1 MASQESSR
9 RSFIIKLASVSG
21 TMATG
26 SLLSA
31 CGGGSA
37 TSNMVQFNY
46 GVASGDPLANKVI
59 LWTHA
64 KYQNSNDPVA
74 LRYEVATDVAFSNV
88 VSSGTTTASEAASF
102 TAKVDAD
109 GLLPASVYYY
119 RFKSDV
125 WISPVGKTRT
135 LPTGTVS
142 EVKLAVFSCSS
153 YPHGYFHVYGEA
165 ASNSDAQYALHL
177 GDYIYEYKDGE
188 YPNAAVSG
196 RNVLPANEILT
207 LSDYRTRH
215 ALYKSDVNLKL
226 LHASM
231 PMIAVWDDHE
241 FANDAYMTG
250 AENHTEGAAGT
261 AEGPFA
267 ARKAAALQAYHE
279 WMPIRTVDKSIIYRT
294 FDFGNL
300 LSLHMLDTRLIGRE
314 KQLSQAAA
322 LKTAQGQADWL
333 SPTRQLMGTT
343 QTKWLEGVMKSSTAK
358 WQVLGQQ
365 VVMAAAW
372 IPGGILTKF
381 QTYYESLPTGNLVAM
396 KAAADAIVAE
406 VAVYKSADPAAYLVG
421 LNQLAPFNFD
431 AWDGYPAARETVLKT
446 FAGVAALQPTLGKKL
461 VVLSGDSHNAWHTN
475 LKLLDGTKVGEE
487 FATSSVTSPGWEEYF
502 SPSFGL
508 TSAIKSLFQDNT
520 SKSNVQWMDASRR
533 GYLKMTFTAA
543 QAKGEFIFVDAVNSG
558 TYKVATPVADETR
571 TYAG

>member
-1 MASQESSR
+1 MAFQATSR

-26 SLLSA
+26 TLLSA

-37 TSNMVQFNY
+37 SSNMVQFNY
-46 GVASGDPLANKVI
+46 GVASGDPLINKVI

-74 LRYEVATDVAFSNV
+74 LSYEVATDAAFANV
-88 VSSGTTTASEAASF
+88 VSSGTTTALEAASF
-102 TAKVDAD
+102 TAKVDAA
-109 GLLPASVYYY
+109 GLAPATDYYY

-125 WISPVGKTRT
+125 WISPIGRTRT

-153 YPHGYFHVYGEA
+153 YPHGYFHVYGEV
-165 ASNSDAQYALHL
+165 ASKSDAQYALHL

-188 YPNAAVSG
+188 YPNPSVFG

-226 LHASM
+226 LHARM
-231 PMIAVWDDHE
+231 PMIAIWDDHE

-250 AENHTEGAAGT
+250 AENHTEGAEGT
-261 AEGPFA
+261 FA

-279 WMPIRTVDKSIIYRT
+279 WMPIRTGADKAVIYRS

-314 KQLSQAAA
+314 KQLDQTAVLTTAAGQQA
-322 LKTAQGQADWL
+322 WM
-333 SPTRQLMGTT
+333 SPTRQLMGSAQT
-343 QTKWLEGVMKSSTAK
+343 QWLQGVMTNSTAK

-365 VVMAAAW
+365 VVMAATW
-372 IPGGILTKF
+372 LPVSVQTKF
-381 QTYYESLPTGNLVAM
+381 QAYFASPNVSTVGSIMAEVETY
-396 KAAADAIVAE
+396 KAALS
-406 VAVYKSADPAAYLVG
+406 SANPAAYLTASNPVV
-421 LNQLAPFNFD
+421 PYNFD
-431 AWDGYPAARETVLKT
+431 AWDGYPAARETVLQT
-446 FAGVAALQPTLGKKL
+446 FAGVAASQPTIGKKL

-475 LKLLDGTKVGEE
+475 LTLANGTKVGEE
-487 FATSSVTSPGWEEYF
+487 FATSSVSSPGWEAYF
-502 SPSFGL
+502 PSMIS
-508 TSAIKSLFQDNT
+508 TIKSLFQDTT

-543 QAKGEFIFVDAVNSG
+543 QAKGEFIFVDSVTGG
-558 TYKVATPVADETR
+558 TYTVATPVAAETR

>member
-1 MASQESSR
+1 MAFQDTSR

-37 TSNMVQFNY
+37 SSNMVQFNY
-46 GVASGDPLANKVI
+46 GVASGDPLANQVI

-74 LRYEVATDVAFSNV
+74 LSYEVATDAAFANV
-88 VSSGTTTASEAASF
+88 VSSGTTTALEAASF
-102 TAKVDAD
+102 TAKVDAT
-109 GLLPASVYYY
+109 GLAAATDYYY
-119 RFKSDV
+119 RFKSNV
-125 WISPVGKTRT
+125 WISPVGRTRT

-153 YPHGYFHVYGEA
+153 YPHGYFHVYGEV
-165 ASNSDAQYALHL
+165 ASKSDAQYALHL

-188 YPNAAVSG
+188 YPNPAVFG

-226 LHASM
+226 LHARM
-231 PMIAVWDDHE
+231 PMIAIWDDHE

-250 AENHTEGAAGT
+250 AENHTEGAEGT
-261 AEGPFA
+261 FA

-279 WMPIRTVDKSIIYRT
+279 WMPIRTGADKAVIYRS

-314 KQLSQAAA
+314 KQLDQTAVLTTAAGQQA
-322 LKTAQGQADWL
+322 WM

-343 QTKWLEGVMKSSTAK
+343 QTQWLQGVMTNSTAK

-365 VVMAAAW
+365 VVMAATW
-372 IPGGILTKF
+372 LPVSVQTKF
-381 QTYYESLPTGNLVAM
+381 QAYFASPNASTVGSIIAEVETY
-396 KAAADAIVAE
+396 KAALG
-406 VAVYKSADPAAYLVG
+406 SANPGAYLTP
-421 LNQLAPFNFD
+421 LNPVVPYNFD
-431 AWDGYPAARETVLKT
+431 AWDGYPAARETVLQT
-446 FAGVAALQPTLGKKL
+446 FAGVAASQPTIGKKL

-475 LKLLDGTKVGEE
+475 LTLINGTKIGEE
-487 FATSSVTSPGWEEYF
+487 FATSSVTSPGWESYF
-502 SPSFGL
+502 PSMIS
-508 TSAIKSLFQDNT
+508 TIKSLFQDTT

-543 QAKGEFIFVDAVNSG
+543 QAKGEFIFVDSVTGG
-558 TYKVATPVADETR
+558 TYSVATPVAAETR

>member
-1 MASQESSR
+1 MAFQDTSR

-26 SLLSA
+26 TLLSA

-37 TSNMVQFNY
+37 SSNMVQFNY
-46 GVASGDPLANKVI
+46 GVASGDPLINKVI

-74 LRYEVATDVAFSNV
+74 LSYEVATDAAFANV
-88 VSSGTTTASEAASF
+88 VSSGTTTALEAASF
-102 TAKVDAD
+102 TAKVDAA
-109 GLLPASVYYY
+109 GLAPATDYYY

-125 WISPVGKTRT
+125 WISPIGRTRT

-153 YPHGYFHVYGEA
+153 YPHGYFHVYGEV
-165 ASNSDAQYALHL
+165 ASKSDAQYALHL

-188 YPNAAVSG
+188 YPNPAVFG

-226 LHASM
+226 LHARM
-231 PMIAVWDDHE
+231 PMIAIWDDHE

-250 AENHTEGAAGT
+250 AENHTEGAEGT
-261 AEGPFA
+261 FA

-279 WMPIRTVDKSIIYRT
+279 WMPIRTGADKAVIYRS

-314 KQLSQAAA
+314 KQLDQTAVLTTAAGQQA
-322 LKTAQGQADWL
+322 WM
-333 SPTRQLMGTT
+333 SPTRQLMGSAQT
-343 QTKWLEGVMKSSTAK
+343 QWLQGVMTNSTAK

-365 VVMAAAW
+365 VVMAATW
-372 IPGGILTKF
+372 LPVSVQTKF
-381 QTYYESLPTGNLVAM
+381 QAYFASPNASTVGSIMAEVETY
-396 KAAADAIVAE
+396 KAALS
-406 VAVYKSADPAAYLVG
+406 SANPAAYLTASNPVV
-421 LNQLAPFNFD
+421 PYNFD
-431 AWDGYPAARETVLKT
+431 AWDGYPAARETVLQT
-446 FAGVAALQPTLGKKL
+446 FAGVAASQPTIGKKL

-475 LKLLDGTKVGEE
+475 LTLANGTKVGEE
-487 FATSSVTSPGWEEYF
+487 FATSSVSSPGWEAYF
-502 SPSFGL
+502 PSMIS
-508 TSAIKSLFQDNT
+508 TIKSLFQDTT

-543 QAKGEFIFVDAVNSG
+543 QAKGEFIFVDSVTGG
-558 TYKVATPVADETR
+558 TYTVATPVAAETR

>member
-1 MASQESSR
+1 MASQDTSR

-21 TMATG
+21 TLATG

-37 TSNMVQFNY
+37 SSNMVQFNY
-46 GVASGDPLANKVI
+46 GVASGDPLANQVI

-74 LRYEVATDVAFSNV
+74 LSYEVATDAAFANV
-88 VSSGTTTASEAASF
+88 VSSGTTTALEAASF
-102 TAKVDAD
+102 TAKVDAT
-109 GLLPASVYYY
+109 GLAAATDYYY
-119 RFKSDV
+119 RFKSNV
-125 WISPVGKTRT
+125 WISPVGRTRT

-153 YPHGYFHVYGEA
+153 YPHGYFHVYGEV
-165 ASNSDAQYALHL
+165 ASKSDAQYALHL

-188 YPNAAVSG
+188 YPNPAVFG

-226 LHASM
+226 LHARM
-231 PMIAVWDDHE
+231 PMIAIWDDHE

-250 AENHTEGAAGT
+250 AENHTEGAEGT
-261 AEGPFA
+261 FA

-279 WMPIRTVDKSIIYRT
+279 WMPIRTGADKAVIYRS

-314 KQLSQAAA
+314 KQLDQTAVLTTAAGQQA
-322 LKTAQGQADWL
+322 WM

-343 QTKWLEGVMKSSTAK
+343 QTQWLQGVMTNSTAK

-365 VVMAAAW
+365 VVMAATW
-372 IPGGILTKF
+372 LPVSVQTKF
-381 QTYYESLPTGNLVAM
+381 QAYFASPNASTVGSIIAEVETY
-396 KAAADAIVAE
+396 KAALG
-406 VAVYKSADPAAYLVG
+406 SANPGAYLTP
-421 LNQLAPFNFD
+421 LNPVVPYNFD
-431 AWDGYPAARETVLKT
+431 AWDGYPAARETVLQT
-446 FAGVAALQPTLGKKL
+446 FAGVAASQPTIGKKL

-475 LKLLDGTKVGEE
+475 LTLINGTKIGEE
-487 FATSSVTSPGWEEYF
+487 FATSSVTSPGWESYF
-502 SPSFGL
+502 PSMIS
-508 TSAIKSLFQDNT
+508 TIKSLFQDTT

-543 QAKGEFIFVDAVNSG
+543 QAKGEFIFVDSVTGG
-558 TYKVATPVADETR
+558 TYTVATPVAAETR

>member
-1 MASQESSR
+1 
-9 RSFIIKLASVSG
+9 
-21 TMATG
+21 MATG

-37 TSNMVQFNY
+37 SSNMVQFNY
-46 GVASGDPLANKVI
+46 GVASGDPLTNKVI

-74 LRYEVATDVAFSNV
+74 LSYEVATDAAFANV
-88 VSSGTTTASEAASF
+88 VSSGTTTALEAASF
-102 TAKVDAD
+102 TAKVDAA
-109 GLLPASVYYY
+109 GLAPATDYYY

-125 WISPVGKTRT
+125 WISPIGRTRT

-153 YPHGYFHVYGEA
+153 YPHGYFHVYGEV
-165 ASNSDAQYALHL
+165 ASKSDAQYALHL

-188 YPNAAVSG
+188 YPNPAVFG

-226 LHASM
+226 LHARM
-231 PMIAVWDDHE
+231 PMIAIWDDHE

-250 AENHTEGAAGT
+250 AENHTEGAEGT
-261 AEGPFA
+261 FA

-279 WMPIRTVDKSIIYRT
+279 WMPIRTGADKAVIYRS

-314 KQLSQAAA
+314 KQLDQTAVLTTAAGQQA
-322 LKTAQGQADWL
+322 WM
-333 SPTRQLMGTT
+333 SPTRQLMGTAQT
-343 QTKWLEGVMKSSTAK
+343 QWLQGVMTNSTAK

-365 VVMAAAW
+365 VVMAATW
-372 IPGGILTKF
+372 LPVSVQTKF
-381 QTYYESLPTGNLVAM
+381 QAYFASPNASTVGSIMAEVETY
-396 KAAADAIVAE
+396 KAALS
-406 VAVYKSADPAAYLVG
+406 SANPAAYLTASNPVV
-421 LNQLAPFNFD
+421 PYNFD
-431 AWDGYPAARETVLKT
+431 AWDGYPAARETVLQT
-446 FAGVAALQPTLGKKL
+446 FAGVAASQPTIGKKL

-475 LKLLDGTKVGEE
+475 LTLANGTKVGEE
-487 FATSSVTSPGWEEYF
+487 FATSSVTAPGWESYF
-502 SPSFGL
+502 PSMIP
-508 TSAIKSLFQDNT
+508 TIKSLFQDTT

-543 QAKGEFIFVDAVNSG
+543 QAKGEFIFVDSVTGG
-558 TYKVATPVADETR
+558 TYTVATPVAAETR

>member
-1 MASQESSR
+1 MASQDSSR

-37 TSNMVQFNY
+37 SSNMVQFNY

-64 KYQNSNDPVA
+64 KYQNSNDSVA
-74 LRYEVATDVAFSNV
+74 LKYEVATDVAFSNV
-88 VSSGTTTASEAASF
+88 VSSGTATASEAASF
-102 TAKVDAD
+102 TAKVDAE
-109 GLLPASVYYY
+109 GLLPATVYYY

-125 WISPVGKTRT
+125 WISPVVKTRT

-165 ASNSDAQYALHL
+165 SKSDAQYALHL

-188 YPNAAVSG
+188 YPNPAVFG

-250 AENHTEGAAGT
+250 AENHTEGLEGT
-261 AEGPFA
+261 FA

-279 WMPIRTVDKSIIYRT
+279 WMPIRTVDKSIIYRS

-314 KQLSQAAA
+314 KQLSQIAV
-322 LKTAQGQADWL
+322 LKTAQGQADWM

-343 QTKWLEGVMKSSTAK
+343 QTKWLEGVMGRSTAK

-365 VVMAAAW
+365 VVMAATW
-372 IPGGILTKF
+372 LPVNVQFKF
-381 QTYYESLPTGNLVAM
+381 QDYFAAPNLATVSAIVSEVAAY
-396 KAAADAIVAE
+396 KAALASGNPSSYLTAE
-406 VAVYKSADPAAYLVG
+406 NPPVPY
-421 LNQLAPFNFD
+421 NFD
-431 AWDGYPAARETVLKT
+431 AWDGYPAARETVLAT
-446 FAGVAALQPTLGKKL
+446 FAGIAAQQPALAKKL
-461 VVLSGDSHNAWHTN
+461 VVLSGDSHNAWHTD
-475 LKLLDGTKVGEE
+475 LKLLNGTKVGEE
-487 FATSSVTSPGWEEYF
+487 FATSSITSPGWESYF
-502 SPSFGL
+502 PSL
-508 TSAIKSLFQDNT
+508 IPTIKSLFED
-520 SKSNVQWMDASRR
+520 SSAFSNVKWMDASRR

>member
-1 MASQESSR
+1 MSSQDTSR

-21 TMATG
+21 TLATG

-37 TSNMVQFNY
+37 SSNMVQFNY

-74 LRYEVATDVAFSNV
+74 LSYEVATDVAFANV
-88 VSSGTTTASEAASF
+88 VSSGTSTALEAASF
-102 TAKVDAD
+102 TAKVDAT
-109 GLLPASVYYY
+109 GLTAATDYYY
-119 RFKSDV
+119 RFKSGV
-125 WISPVGKTRT
+125 WISPVGRTRT
-135 LPTGTVS
+135 LPTGSVS

-153 YPHGYFHVYGEA
+153 YAHGYFHVYGEA
-165 ASNSDAQYALHL
+165 SKSDAQYALHL

-188 YPNAAVSG
+188 YPSAASVVFG
-196 RNVLPANEILT
+196 RNVLPANEIVS

-226 LHASM
+226 LHARM

-241 FANDAYMTG
+241 FTNDTYMTG
-250 AENHTEGAAGT
+250 AENHTEGAEGT
-261 AEGPFA
+261 FA

-279 WMPIRTVDKSIIYRT
+279 WMPIRTGADKAVIYRS

-314 KQLSQAAA
+314 KQLDQTAVLTTLAGQQAW
-322 LKTAQGQADWL
+322 TAPG
-333 SPTRQLMGTT
+333 RQLLGTT
-343 QTKWLEGVMKSSTAK
+343 QTQWLTTAMTTSTAK

-365 VVMAAAW
+365 VVMAATW
-372 IPGGILTKF
+372 LPVSVQTKF
-381 QTYYESLPTGNLVAM
+381 QAYFASPDASTVGAIIAEVNTY
-396 KAAADAIVAE
+396 KAAL
-406 VAVYKSADPAAYLVG
+406 SGSNPASYLTATNPVV
-421 LNQLAPFNFD
+421 PYSFD
-431 AWDGYPAARETVLKT
+431 AWDGYPAARETVLQT
-446 FAGVAALQPTLGKKL
+446 FAAVAASQPTIGKKL
-461 VVLSGDSHNAWHTN
+461 VALSGDSHNAWHTN
-475 LKLLDGTKVGEE
+475 LTLVNGTKVGEE
-487 FATSSVTSPGWEEYF
+487 FATSSVSSPGWEEYF
-502 SPSFGL
+502 PSMIP
-508 TSAIKSLFQDNT
+508 TIKSLFQDTT

-543 QAKGEFIFVDAVNSG
+543 QAKGEFIFVNSVTSG
-558 TYKVATPVADETR
+558 VYTVETPVVANETR
-571 TYAG
+571 SYAG

>member
-1 MASQESSR
+1 MASQDTSR

-64 KYQNSNDPVA
+64 KYQNSNDSVA
-74 LRYEVATDVAFSNV
+74 LKYEVATDVAFSNV
-88 VSSGTTTASEAASF
+88 VSSGTATASEAASF
-102 TAKVDAD
+102 TAKVDAE
-109 GLLPASVYYY
+109 GLLPATVYYY

-165 ASNSDAQYALHL
+165 SKSDAQYALHL

-188 YPNAAVSG
+188 YPNPAVFG

-250 AENHTEGAAGT
+250 AENHTEGLEGT
-261 AEGPFA
+261 FA

-314 KQLSQAAA
+314 KQLSQIAV
-322 LKTAQGQADWL
+322 LKTAQGQADWM

-343 QTKWLEGVMKSSTAK
+343 QTKWLEGVMGRSTAK

-365 VVMAAAW
+365 VVMAATW
-372 IPGGILTKF
+372 LPVNVQFKF
-381 QTYYESLPTGNLVAM
+381 QDYFAAPNLATVSAIVSEVAAY
-396 KAAADAIVAE
+396 KAALASGNPSSYLTAE
-406 VAVYKSADPAAYLVG
+406 NPPVPY
-421 LNQLAPFNFD
+421 NFD
-431 AWDGYPAARETVLKT
+431 AWDGYPAARETVLAT
-446 FAGVAALQPTLGKKL
+446 FAGIAAQQPALAKKL
-461 VVLSGDSHNAWHTN
+461 VVLSGDSHNAWHTD
-475 LKLLDGTKVGEE
+475 LKLLNGTKVGEE
-487 FATSSVTSPGWEEYF
+487 FATSSITSPGWESYF
-502 SPSFGL
+502 PTL
-508 TSAIKSLFQDNT
+508 IPTIKSLFED
-520 SKSNVQWMDASRR
+520 SSAFSNVKWMDASRR

-558 TYKVATPVADETR
+558 TYKLETPVALETR

>member
-1 MASQESSR
+1 MTPQKSSR
-9 RSFIIKLASVSG
+9 RSFIIQLASASG
-21 TMATG
+21 TLAAG
-26 SLLSA
+26 SLLSG

-37 TSNMVQFNY
+37 ASNMVQFNY
-46 GVASGDPLANKVI
+46 GVASGDPLATKVI

-74 LRYEVATDVAFSNV
+74 LKYEVATDAAFSNV
-88 VSSGTTTASEAASF
+88 VSSGTTTALEAASF

-109 GLLPASVYYY
+109 GLSPATVYYY

-135 LPTGTVS
+135 LPTGAVS

-153 YPHGYFHVYGEA
+153 YPHGYFHIYGEA
-165 ASNSDAQYALHL
+165 SKSDAQYALHL

-188 YPNAAVSG
+188 YPNPAVFG
-196 RNVLPANEILT
+196 RKVLPANEILT

-241 FANDAYMTG
+241 FANNAYMTG
-250 AENHTEGAAGT
+250 AENHTEGAEGT
-261 AEGPFA
+261 FA

-279 WMPIRTVDKSIIYRT
+279 WMPIRTGADKSIIYRS

-314 KQLSQAAA
+314 KQLADDVLTTSSGQAA
-322 LKTAQGQADWL
+322 WM
-333 SPTRQLMGTT
+333 SPTRQLLGTT
-343 QTKWLEGVMKSSTAK
+343 QTSWLTGVMTSSQSK

-365 VVMAAAW
+365 VVMAATW
-372 IPGGILTKF
+372 IPANVLAKF
-381 QTYYESLPTGNLVAM
+381 LAYYQALPTGNLTAIGNASADIVSEVGAY
-396 KAAADAIVAE
+396 KAALTGGTLAN
-406 VAVYKSADPAAYLVG
+406 YLTG
-421 LNQLAPFNFD
+421 SNQVVPYNFD
-431 AWDGYPAARETVLKT
+431 GWDGYPVARQTVLQT
-446 FAGVAALQPTLGKKL
+446 FAGVAASQPALGKKL

-475 LKLLDGTKVGEE
+475 LTLLDGTKVGEE

-502 SPSFGL
+502 PGL
-508 TSAIKSLFQDNT
+508 TTTIKSLFQDT
-520 SKSNVQWMDASRR
+520 TAKSNVQWMDASRR
-533 GYLKMTFTAA
+533 GYLKMTFTAS
-543 QAKGEFIFVDAVNSG
+543 QAKGEFIFIDAVNSG
-558 TYKVATPVADETR
+558 VYTMQTPVAAETR

>member
-1 MASQESSR
+1 MASQDTSR

-21 TMATG
+21 TLATG

-37 TSNMVQFNY
+37 SSNMVQFNY

-74 LRYEVATDVAFSNV
+74 LSYEVATDAAFANV
-88 VSSGTTTASEAASF
+88 VSSGTTTALEAASF
-102 TAKVDAD
+102 TAKVDAT
-109 GLLPASVYYY
+109 GLAPATDYYY

-125 WISPVGKTRT
+125 WISPVGRTRT

-153 YPHGYFHVYGEA
+153 YPHGYFHVYGEV
-165 ASNSDAQYALHL
+165 ASKSDAQYALHL

-188 YPNAAVSG
+188 YPNPAVFG
-196 RNVLPANEILT
+196 RNVLPANEILS

-226 LHASM
+226 LHARM
-231 PMIAVWDDHE
+231 PMIAIWDDHE

-250 AENHTEGAAGT
+250 AENHTDP
-261 AEGPFA
+261 AEGTFA

-279 WMPIRTVDKSIIYRT
+279 WMPIRTGADKAVIYRS

-314 KQLSQAAA
+314 KQLDQTAVLTTAAGQQA
-322 LKTAQGQADWL
+322 WM

-343 QTKWLEGVMKSSTAK
+343 QTQWLQGVMTNSTAK

-365 VVMAAAW
+365 VVMAATW
-372 IPGGILTKF
+372 LPVSVQTKF
-381 QTYYESLPTGNLVAM
+381 QAYFASPNASTVGSIIAEVETY
-396 KAAADAIVAE
+396 KAALS
-406 VAVYKSADPAAYLVG
+406 SANPAAYLTP
-421 LNQLAPFNFD
+421 LNPVVPYNFD
-431 AWDGYPAARETVLKT
+431 AWDGYPAARETVLQT
-446 FAGVAALQPTLGKKL
+446 FAGVAASQPTIGKKL

-475 LKLLDGTKVGEE
+475 LTLANGTKVGEE
-487 FATSSVTSPGWEEYF
+487 FATSSVTSPGWESYF
-502 SPSFGL
+502 PSMIS
-508 TSAIKSLFQDNT
+508 TIKSLFQDTT

-543 QAKGEFIFVDAVNSG
+543 QAKGEFIFVDSVTGG
-558 TYKVATPVADETR
+558 TYSVATPVAAETR

>member
-1 MASQESSR
+1 MATQDTSR

-21 TMATG
+21 TLATG

-74 LRYEVATDVAFSNV
+74 LKYEVATDVAFSNV
-88 VSSGTTTASEAASF
+88 VSSGTTTALEAASF
-102 TAKVDAD
+102 TAKVDAE
-109 GLLPASVYYY
+109 GLLPATVYYY

-125 WISPVGKTRT
+125 WISPIGKTRT

-165 ASNSDAQYALHL
+165 ASKSDAQYALHL

-188 YPNAAVSG
+188 YPNPAVFG

-241 FANDAYMTG
+241 FANNAYMTG
-250 AENHTEGAAGT
+250 AENHTEGTEGT
-261 AEGPFA
+261 FA

-279 WMPIRTVDKSIIYRT
+279 WMPVRTVADKSIIYRS

-314 KQLSQAAA
+314 KQLPDDVLTTLAGQAA
-322 LKTAQGQADWL
+322 WM

-343 QTKWLEGVMKSSTAK
+343 QTQWLQTAMAASQSK

-365 VVMAAAW
+365 VVMAATW
-372 IPGGILTKF
+372 IPASVLAKF
-381 QTYYESLPTGNLVAM
+381 LAYFGTLVTRDPTAIGT
-396 KAAADAIVAE
+396 AAAAIVSE
-406 VAVYKSADPAAYLVG
+406 VNTYKSALASGNTTTYLTA
-421 LNQLAPFNFD
+421 LNPVVPYNFD
-431 AWDGYPAARETVLKT
+431 GWDGYPVARETVLQS
-446 FAGVAALQPTLGKKL
+446 FASVAALQPALGKKL

-475 LKLLDGTKVGEE
+475 LTLLNGTKVGEE
-487 FATSSVTSPGWEEYF
+487 FATSSVSSPGWEEYF
-502 SPSFGL
+502 PSL
-508 TSAIKSLFQDNT
+508 TSTIKSLFQDTT

-533 GYLKMTFTAA
+533 GYLKMTFTPA
-543 QAKGEFIFVDAVNSG
+543 QAKGEFIFVDSVTNATYAVQ
-558 TYKVATPVADETR
+558 TPASAETR
-571 TYAG
+571 IYIG

>member
-1 MASQESSR
+1 
-9 RSFIIKLASVSG
+9 
-21 TMATG
+21 MATG

-37 TSNMVQFNY
+37 SSNMVQFNY

-74 LRYEVATDVAFSNV
+74 LSYEVATDAAFANV
-88 VSSGTTTASEAASF
+88 VSSGTTTALEAASF
-102 TAKVDAD
+102 TAKVDAT
-109 GLLPASVYYY
+109 GLAPATDYYY

-125 WISPVGKTRT
+125 WISPVGRTRT

-153 YPHGYFHVYGEA
+153 YPHGYFHVYGEV
-165 ASNSDAQYALHL
+165 ASKSDAQYALHL

-188 YPNAAVSG
+188 YPNPAVFG
-196 RNVLPANEILT
+196 RNVLPANEILS

-226 LHASM
+226 LHARM
-231 PMIAVWDDHE
+231 PMIAIWDDHE

-250 AENHTEGAAGT
+250 AENHTDP
-261 AEGPFA
+261 AEGTFA

-279 WMPIRTVDKSIIYRT
+279 WMPIRTGADKAVIYRS

-314 KQLSQAAA
+314 KQLDQTAVLTTAAGQQAWMSQ
-322 LKTAQGQADWL
+322 
-333 SPTRQLMGTT
+333 SRQLMGTT
-343 QTKWLEGVMKSSTAK
+343 QTQWLQGVMTNSTAK

-365 VVMAAAW
+365 VVMAATW
-372 IPGGILTKF
+372 LPVSVQTKF
-381 QTYYESLPTGNLVAM
+381 QAYFASPNASTVGSIIAEVETY
-396 KAAADAIVAE
+396 KAALS
-406 VAVYKSADPAAYLVG
+406 SANPAAYLTA
-421 LNQLAPFNFD
+421 LNPVVPYNFD
-431 AWDGYPAARETVLKT
+431 AWDGYPAARETVLQT
-446 FAGVAALQPTLGKKL
+446 FAGVAASQPTIGKKL

-475 LKLLDGTKVGEE
+475 LTLINGTKVGEE
-487 FATSSVTSPGWEEYF
+487 FATSSVTSPGWESYF
-502 SPSFGL
+502 PSMIS
-508 TSAIKSLFQDNT
+508 TIKSLFQDTT

-543 QAKGEFIFVDAVNSG
+543 QAKGEFIFVDSVTGG
-558 TYKVATPVADETR
+558 TYSVATPVAAETR

>member
-1 MASQESSR
+1 MASQDTSR

-37 TSNMVQFNY
+37 SSNMVQFNY
-46 GVASGDPLANKVI
+46 GVASGDPLANQVI

-74 LRYEVATDVAFSNV
+74 LSYEVATDAAFANV
-88 VSSGTTTASEAASF
+88 VSSGTTTALEAASF
-102 TAKVDAD
+102 TAKVDAT
-109 GLLPASVYYY
+109 GLAAATDYYY
-119 RFKSDV
+119 RFKSNV
-125 WISPVGKTRT
+125 WISPVGRTRT

-153 YPHGYFHVYGEA
+153 YPHGYFHVYGEV
-165 ASNSDAQYALHL
+165 ASKSDAQYALHL

-188 YPNAAVSG
+188 YPNPAVFG

-226 LHASM
+226 LHARM
-231 PMIAVWDDHE
+231 PMIAIWDDHE

-250 AENHTEGAAGT
+250 AENHTDG
-261 AEGPFA
+261 AEGTFA

-279 WMPIRTVDKSIIYRT
+279 WMPIRTGADKAVIYRS

-314 KQLSQAAA
+314 KQLDQTAVLTTAAGQQA
-322 LKTAQGQADWL
+322 WM

-343 QTKWLEGVMKSSTAK
+343 QTQWLQGVMTNSTAK

-365 VVMAAAW
+365 VVMAATW
-372 IPGGILTKF
+372 LPVSVQTKF
-381 QTYYESLPTGNLVAM
+381 QAYFASPNASTVGSIIAEVETY
-396 KAAADAIVAE
+396 KAALS
-406 VAVYKSADPAAYLVG
+406 SANPGAYLTQ
-421 LNQLAPFNFD
+421 LNPVVPYNFD
-431 AWDGYPAARETVLKT
+431 AWDGYPAARETVLQT
-446 FAGVAALQPTLGKKL
+446 FAGVAASQPTIGKKL

-475 LKLLDGTKVGEE
+475 LTLANGTKVGEE
-487 FATSSVTSPGWEEYF
+487 FATSSVTSPGWESYF
-502 SPSFGL
+502 PSMIS
-508 TSAIKSLFQDNT
+508 TIKSLFQDTT

-543 QAKGEFIFVDAVNSG
+543 QAKGEFIFVDSVTGG
-558 TYKVATPVADETR
+558 TYTVATPVAAETR

>member
-1 MASQESSR
+1 MAFQDTSR

-37 TSNMVQFNY
+37 SSNMVQFNY
-46 GVASGDPLANKVI
+46 GVASGDPLINKVI

-74 LRYEVATDVAFSNV
+74 LSYEVATDAAFANV
-88 VSSGTTTASEAASF
+88 VSSGTTTALEAASF
-102 TAKVDAD
+102 TAKVDAA
-109 GLLPASVYYY
+109 GLAPATDYYY

-125 WISPVGKTRT
+125 WISPIGRTRT

-153 YPHGYFHVYGEA
+153 YPHGYFHVYGEV
-165 ASNSDAQYALHL
+165 ASKSDAQYALHL

-188 YPNAAVSG
+188 YPNPAVFG

-226 LHASM
+226 LHARM
-231 PMIAVWDDHE
+231 PMIAIWDDHE

-250 AENHTEGAAGT
+250 AENHTEGAEGT
-261 AEGPFA
+261 FA

-279 WMPIRTVDKSIIYRT
+279 WMPIRTGADKAVIYRS

-314 KQLSQAAA
+314 KQLDQTAVLTTAAGQQA
-322 LKTAQGQADWL
+322 WM
-333 SPTRQLMGTT
+333 SPSRQLMGSAQT
-343 QTKWLEGVMKSSTAK
+343 QWLQGVMTNSTAK

-365 VVMAAAW
+365 VVMAATW
-372 IPGGILTKF
+372 LPVSVQTKF
-381 QTYYESLPTGNLVAM
+381 QAYFASPNASTVGSIMAEVETY
-396 KAAADAIVAE
+396 KAALS
-406 VAVYKSADPAAYLVG
+406 SANPAAYLTASNPVV
-421 LNQLAPFNFD
+421 PYNFD
-431 AWDGYPAARETVLKT
+431 AWDGYPAARETVLQT
-446 FAGVAALQPTLGKKL
+446 FAGVAASQPTIGKKL

-475 LKLLDGTKVGEE
+475 LTLANGTKVGEE
-487 FATSSVTSPGWEEYF
+487 FATSSVSSPGWEAYF
-502 SPSFGL
+502 PSMIS
-508 TSAIKSLFQDNT
+508 TIKSLFQDTT

-543 QAKGEFIFVDAVNSG
+543 QAKGEFIFVDSVTGG
-558 TYKVATPVADETR
+558 TYTVATPVAAETR

>member
-1 MASQESSR
+1 MASQDSSR

-37 TSNMVQFNY
+37 SSNMVQFNY

-64 KYQNSNDPVA
+64 KYQNSNDSVA
-74 LRYEVATDVAFSNV
+74 LKYEVATDVAFSNV
-88 VSSGTTTASEAASF
+88 VSSGTATASEAASF
-102 TAKVDAD
+102 TAKVDAE
-109 GLLPASVYYY
+109 GLLPATVYYY

-165 ASNSDAQYALHL
+165 SKSDAQYALHL

-188 YPNAAVSG
+188 YPNPAVFG

-250 AENHTEGAAGT
+250 AENHTEGLEGT
-261 AEGPFA
+261 FA

-279 WMPIRTVDKSIIYRT
+279 WMPIRTVDKSIIYRS

-314 KQLSQAAA
+314 KQLSQIAV
-322 LKTAQGQADWL
+322 LKTAQGQADWM

-343 QTKWLEGVMKSSTAK
+343 QTKWLEGVMGRSTAK

-365 VVMAAAW
+365 VVMAATW
-372 IPGGILTKF
+372 LPVNVQFKF
-381 QTYYESLPTGNLVAM
+381 QDYFAAPNLATVSAIVSEVAAY
-396 KAAADAIVAE
+396 KAALASGNPSSYLTAE
-406 VAVYKSADPAAYLVG
+406 NPPVPY
-421 LNQLAPFNFD
+421 NFD
-431 AWDGYPAARETVLKT
+431 AWDGYPAARETVLAT
-446 FAGVAALQPTLGKKL
+446 FAGIAAQQPALAKKL
-461 VVLSGDSHNAWHTN
+461 VVLSGDSHNAWHTD
-475 LKLLDGTKVGEE
+475 LKLLNGTKVGEE
-487 FATSSVTSPGWEEYF
+487 FATSSITSPGWESYF
-502 SPSFGL
+502 PSL
-508 TSAIKSLFQDNT
+508 IPTIKSLFED
-520 SKSNVQWMDASRR
+520 SSAFSNVKWMDASRR

>member
-1 MASQESSR
+1 MAFQDTSR

-37 TSNMVQFNY
+37 SSNMVQFNY
-46 GVASGDPLANKVI
+46 GVASGDPLTNKVI

-74 LRYEVATDVAFSNV
+74 LSYEVATDAAFANV
-88 VSSGTTTASEAASF
+88 VSSGTTTALEAASF
-102 TAKVDAD
+102 TAKVDAA
-109 GLLPASVYYY
+109 GLAPATDYYY

-125 WISPVGKTRT
+125 WISPIGRTRT

-153 YPHGYFHVYGEA
+153 YPHGYFHVYGEV
-165 ASNSDAQYALHL
+165 ASKSDAQYALHL

-188 YPNAAVSG
+188 YPNPAVFG

-226 LHASM
+226 LHARM
-231 PMIAVWDDHE
+231 PMIAIWDDHE

-250 AENHTEGAAGT
+250 AENHTEGAEGT
-261 AEGPFA
+261 FA

-279 WMPIRTVDKSIIYRT
+279 WMPIRTGADKAVIYRS

-314 KQLSQAAA
+314 KQLDQTAVLTTAAGQQA
-322 LKTAQGQADWL
+322 WM
-333 SPTRQLMGTT
+333 SPTRQLMGTAQT
-343 QTKWLEGVMKSSTAK
+343 QWLQGVMTNSTAK

-365 VVMAAAW
+365 VVMAATW
-372 IPGGILTKF
+372 LPVSVQTKF
-381 QTYYESLPTGNLVAM
+381 QAYFASPNASTVGSIMAEVETY
-396 KAAADAIVAE
+396 KAALS
-406 VAVYKSADPAAYLVG
+406 SANPAAYLTASNPVV
-421 LNQLAPFNFD
+421 PYNFD
-431 AWDGYPAARETVLKT
+431 AWDGYPAARETVLQT
-446 FAGVAALQPTLGKKL
+446 FAGVAASQPTIGKKL

-475 LKLLDGTKVGEE
+475 LTLANGTKVGEE
-487 FATSSVTSPGWEEYF
+487 FATSSVTAPGWESYF
-502 SPSFGL
+502 PSMIP
-508 TSAIKSLFQDNT
+508 TIKSLFQDTT

-543 QAKGEFIFVDAVNSG
+543 QAKGEFIFVDSVTGG
-558 TYKVATPVADETR
+558 TYTVATPVAAETR